1 MTSGSGS
8 ARPPRAA
15 RAAERPRTPPG
26 AARRPRAGRLCGVGV
41 GPGDPELLTVKA
53 ARAIA
58 AADVIAY
65 PSARHG
71 DSVARRIAAPHVREG
86 HVELLLRFP
95 VTTELTDHPGGY
107 EAALAAFY
115 DAASAELAAH
125 LDGGR
130 DVAILCEGD
139 PLFYG
144 SYMYF
149 HERLAPRYET
159 TVIPGVT
166 AFSAAAAAA
175 GAPLVKRD
183 DVFVAL
189 PGTLPPDVLA
199 ARLREADAAVV
210 MKLGRTFPQVR
221 EAARAAGV
229 AARGVYVE
237 RASSERERLAPL
249 EQVDADGVPYMS
261 LVLVPTA
268 NAARAGT
275 RADACRAV
283 ARAAADGDGA
293 RTTPAG
299 PADRGCAPRTGSVA
313 VVGLGPAG
321 PEWLTPEASEA
332 LAAADE
338 LVGYGPYLARV
349 PARPGQRRHA
359 SENRVE
365 AQRARHALELAA
377 GGAQVAVVSSGDP
390 GIFAMA
396 SAVLEQ
402 VEAGN
407 GRFAAVEVRVV
418 PGLSAMQAAA
428 ARVGAPLGHDFCAI
442 SLSDRLK
449 PWEAIERR
457 LDAAGA
463 GDFVLALYNPA
474 SRSRRAQ
481 LERARG
487 LLLRHRAPD
496 TPVVVARAVGA
507 PQESIAVTTLGALDL
522 DAVDMRTLL
531 IVGSSQTRVLADG
544 DGAPPRVY
552 TPRSYPA

>member
-1 MTSGSGS
+1 VSAVSG
-8 ARPPRAA
+8 A
-15 RAAERPRTPPG
+15 
-26 AARRPRAGRLCGVGV
+26 RAGRLLGVGV

-58 AADVIAY
+58 AADVVAY

-71 DSVARRIAAPHVREG
+71 RSVAREIAAPHLRPDQ
-86 HVELLLRFP
+86 VELLLRFP
-95 VTTELTDHPGGY
+95 VTTELTEHPGGY
-107 EAALAAFY
+107 AAALAAFY
-115 DAASAELAAH
+115 DAACEQLAAH
-125 LDGGR
+125 LDAGR
-130 DVAILCEGD
+130 DVALLCEGD

-144 SYMYF
+144 SYMYV

-189 PGTLPPDVLA
+189 PGTLPQDVLA
-199 ARLREADAAVV
+199 AHLREADAAVV
-210 MKLGRTFPQVR
+210 MKLGRTFPKVR
-221 EAARAAGV
+221 AAAEAAGV

-237 RASSERERLAPL
+237 RASSERQRLAPL
-249 EQVDADGVPYMS
+249 DAVEADGVPYMS

-268 NAARAGT
+268 NEAREGS
-275 RADACRAV
+275 RADGRRA
-283 ARAAADGDGA
+283 
-293 RTTPAG
+293 
-299 PADRGCAPRTGSVA
+299 GSVA

-321 PEWLTPEASEA
+321 PEWLTPEARAE
-332 LAAADE
+332 LAAAQE

-349 PARPGQRRHA
+349 PERVGQRRHA

-365 AQRARHALELAA
+365 AERARHALELAA
-377 GGAQVAVVSSGDP
+377 AGARVAVVSSGDP

-402 VEAGN
+402 VEAGD
-407 GRFAAVEVRVV
+407 GAFAGVDVRVV

-428 ARVGAPLGHDFCAI
+428 ARVGAPLGHDFCVI

-463 GDFVLALYNPA
+463 ADFALALYNPA
-474 SRSRRAQ
+474 SRSRRKQ
-481 LERARG
+481 LERAREV
-487 LLLRHRAPD
+487 LLRHRDGA

-507 PQESIAVTTLGALDL
+507 PEESVTVATLGGLEL

-531 IVGSSQTRVLADG
+531 IVGSSTTRTIARESG
-544 DGAPPRVY
+544 PPHVY
-552 TPRSYPA
+552 TPRRYPA